1 MRAIGV
7 AGKKKHRRK
16 PRTTDSRHV
25 RAVAPNLARLTEA
38 PRAPDQLW
46 VTDITYLQT
55 GQGWLY
61 LAAILDGWS
70 RRVIGWACAPT
81 LAAPLVIAALRSA
94 EKQRR
99 PAAGTIHHS
108 DRGSQYTDAELLNLI
123 DTAGLARSMSRAGN
137 CYENAMIESFW
148 STLKIETGL
157 DVLIPATRREAEL
170 PVFDYIETFYNPQR
184 RHSSLGQISPV
195 AFELEHQKS
204 HIKAACF
211 RVHFFE
217 ASPVYRSS
225 NKSSKVCRFSMG
237 TCPERDYAASTVLV
251 SDRCTLPSTLLAC
264 PSTTPTAHARE
275 SNEVRPALPFEDSD
289 LTLECLGG
297 DDIYFHLIE
306 LERPL

>member
-1 MRAIGV
+1 MKGEHKLNMLCELLGVSRSGYYRWQTARPTRRQRDDAALAAQIARSHRQSRGNYGSPRIVADLREAGAPISRRRCARLMRAIGV

-16 PRTTDSRHV
+16 PRTTDSRHG

-94 EKQRR
+94 VKQRR

-137 CYENAMIESFW
+137 CYDNAMIESFW
-148 STLKIETGL
+148 STLKTETGL

-170 PVFDYIETFYNPQR
+170 AVFDYIETFYNPQR

-195 AFELEHQKS
+195 AFELKHQKS
-204 HIKAACF
+204 HINAA
-211 RVHFFE
+211 
-217 ASPVYRSS
+217 
-225 NKSSKVCRFSMG
+225 
-237 TCPERDYAASTVLV
+237 
-251 SDRCTLPSTLLAC
+251 
-264 PSTTPTAHARE
+264 
-275 SNEVRPALPFEDSD
+275 
-289 LTLECLGG
+289 
-297 DDIYFHLIE
+297 
-306 LERPL
+306 